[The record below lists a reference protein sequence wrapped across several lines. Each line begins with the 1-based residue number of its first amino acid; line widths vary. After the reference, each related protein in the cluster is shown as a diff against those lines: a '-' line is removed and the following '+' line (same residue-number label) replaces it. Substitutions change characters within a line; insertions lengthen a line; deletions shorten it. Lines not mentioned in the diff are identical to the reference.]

1 MKVAIYARQSLDRA
15 GDTLA
20 VSRQLSDC
28 RALVERNGWESTA
41 EYVDNDV
48 SATAGKPRPEWT
60 RLLADL
66 AGNKYDTLVCWHT
79 DRLYR
84 RVRDLVDLVELAERQ
99 ALRIVTV
106 KSADLDL
113 TTPAGRMLAGM
124 LGHAA
129 RYEAEQKGARQAA
142 ANRQRA
148 KMGDVRWTRRP
159 FGYDRR
165 DGRVVV
171 IEDEARELRT
181 AATKVLAGATLA
193 SVSADLNRRGVATS
207 TGASWSLTTLRRVLL
222 NPRHAGTALYRGED
236 VGKGAWPAILDA
248 VTHERLTAILTDPA
262 RRTAPSTVSKYLL
275 SGLVRCGLCGDA
287 MFASPLGPK
296 DGRWMVYKCRRA
308 HLARRLDLVD
318 EVVERVILARL
329 SQPDVLT
336 LLSPAEDVS
345 ALAAESQDVRERL
358 DGLGALYAEGALTTA
373 ALREA
378 TAKLKGRLS
387 DLQERIASVTGMGP
401 LGALVS
407 SGDVAEHWPTMTL
420 QARRSV
426 IAALVTATVLP
437 AGKGARFTPEQ
448 VEIEWRTE

>member
-1 MKVAIYARQSLDRA
+1 MRAVIYARQSLDRSGEA
-15 GDTLA
+15 LA

-28 RALVERNGWESTA
+28 RSLVERNGWDTA
-41 EYVDNDV
+41 GEYVDNDV
-48 SATAGKPRPEWT
+48 SASTGRRPEWT

-66 AGNKYDTLVCWHT
+66 TVGRYDTLVVWHT

-84 RVRDLVDLVELAERQ
+84 RLRDLVELVELAERQ

-106 KSADLDL
+106 RAGDLDL

-124 LGHAA
+124 LGSAG

-165 DGRVVV
+165 DGRV
-171 IEDEARELRT
+171 IEIKAEAAELRT
-181 AATKVLAGATLA
+181 AASKVLTGSTLA
-193 SVSADLNRRGVATS
+193 AIVADLNDRDVPTS
-207 TGASWSLTTLRRVLL
+207 TGGRWSVTTLRRVLL
-222 NPRHAGTALYRGED
+222 NPRHAGKAMYLGED
-236 VGKGAWPAILDA
+236 MGDGAWPAILDA
-248 VTHERLTAILTDPA
+248 ETHERLTAILTDPA
-262 RRTAPSTVSKYLL
+262 RRTAPTTASKYLL
-275 SGLVRCGLCGDA
+275 SGIVRCGRCGEP
-287 MFASPLGPK
+287 MFASPMGAK
-296 DGRWMVYKCRRA
+296 GERWMVYRCRTA

-318 EVVERVILARL
+318 DVVQRVILARL
-329 SQPDVLT
+329 SRPDALS

-378 TAKLKGRLS
+378 TAKLKGRLAE
-387 DLQERIASVTGMGP
+387 LQERIASVTGMGP

-407 SGDVAEHWPTMTL
+407 SSDVAEHWPTMSL
-420 QARRSV
+420 QAKRSV
-426 IAALVTATVLP
+426 IAAMITVVILP

-448 VEIEWRTE
+448 VKIGWRTA